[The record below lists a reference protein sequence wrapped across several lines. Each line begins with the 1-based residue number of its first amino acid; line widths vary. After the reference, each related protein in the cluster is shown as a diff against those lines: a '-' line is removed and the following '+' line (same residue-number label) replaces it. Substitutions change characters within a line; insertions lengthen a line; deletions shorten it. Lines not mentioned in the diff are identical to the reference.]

1 MDPINERRVFDLL
14 VQTAC
19 RETSA
24 QYFLLTPKV
33 IVLNLIKPDFYQIL
47 PIQLLPGLNYSPN
60 MKIHFVQNGEHV
72 CKEWPIAKHLKAI
85 QSFGR
90 ERS

>member
-33 IVLNLIKPDFYQIL
+33 SIVVDLQITL
-47 PIQLLPGLNYSPN
+47 QYFFFFIIVVARIEL
-60 MKIHFVQNGEHV
+60 
-72 CKEWPIAKHLKAI
+72 
-85 QSFGR
+85 
-90 ERS
+90 